1 MFADY
6 LPSRPSK
13 RGVIYGVLHY
23 NCFLQPSCKQF
34 PQGQDVGTIKSYFE
48 QASMLGLSAWL
59 RIALVLPVCAL
70 LWLGVWWALDGVPA

>member
-1 MFADY
+1 M
-6 LPSRPSK
+6 
-13 RGVIYGVLHY
+13 
-23 NCFLQPSCKQF
+23 
-34 PQGQDVGTIKSYFE
+34 GTIKSYFE